1 VSARYTLL
9 HPATRFCVSAV
20 PSEIMDFGKSRA
32 MMEEA
37 QHEKGMVFPKATTN
51 AATFLKA
58 DRPRYSICSIVTRPA
73 EYAEMLETFDRAGF
87 EAGVNTEFLYL
98 DNSTTNQF
106 EAYSGYNLFLRTARG
121 PYIILCHQDLLL
133 LEDGIARLDA
143 IIAELDALD
152 PAWALFGNGGG
163 IWPNKIAVRM
173 SDKFGENQSVGAP
186 FPVPCLSL
194 DENFI
199 VVRADANLALSRDLS
214 GFHFYGTELCI
225 VAAHLGYSAYVVDF
239 HLYHKGAATQDKTFF
254 EIRQKMIEK
263 YSRLAGSRMFTTTCS
278 EFVVTPWLV
287 LTRLANT
294 HYGTR
299 ISTFLNKLFRPRQ
312 TSTSKK

>member
-1 VSARYTLL
+1 
-9 HPATRFCVSAV
+9 
-20 PSEIMDFGKSRA
+20 
-32 MMEEA
+32 MEESR
-37 QHEKGMVFPKATTN
+37 HEKKSGTVFPEIATN
-51 AATFLKA
+51 AAIFLQA

-73 EYAEMLETFDRAGF
+73 EYAEMLATFDRGGF
-87 EAGVNTEFLYL
+87 KAGVNTEFLYL
-98 DNSTTNQF
+98 DNSTANQF
-106 EAYSGYNLFLRTARG
+106 EAYSGYNLFLRAARG
-121 PYIILCHQDLLL
+121 QYIILCHQDLLL

-143 IIAELDALD
+143 IIAELDAID

-173 SDKFGENQSVGAP
+173 SDKFGENQSIGGP

-199 VVRADANLALSRDLS
+199 VVRADTNLALSRDLS

-225 VAAHLGYSAYVVDF
+225 VAAHLGYNAYVVDF

-254 EIRQKMIEK
+254 EIRKAMIEK

-278 EFVVTPWLV
+278 EFVVTPWPV

-299 ISTFLNKLFRPRQ
+299 ISMFLNKLFRSRQ
-312 TSTSKK
+312 LPTAKK

>member
-1 VSARYTLL
+1 
-9 HPATRFCVSAV
+9 
-20 PSEIMDFGKSRA
+20 
-32 MMEEA
+32 MEESR
-37 QHEKGMVFPKATTN
+37 HEKPPNTVFPEIATN
-51 AATFLKA
+51 AAIFLQA
-58 DRPRYSICSIVTRPA
+58 DRPLYSICSIVTRPA
-73 EYAEMLETFDRAGF
+73 EYAEMLETFERGGF
-87 EAGVNTEFLYL
+87 KAGVNTEFLYL
-98 DNSTTNQF
+98 DNSTANQF
-106 EAYSGYNLFLRTARG
+106 EAYSGYNLFLRNARG
-121 PYIILCHQDLLL
+121 QYIILCHQDLLL

-152 PAWALFGNGGG
+152 PTWALFGNGGG
-163 IWPNKIAVRM
+163 VWPNKIAVRM
-173 SDKFGENQSVGAP
+173 SDKFGQDQSIGGP

-225 VAAHLGYSAYVVDF
+225 VAANLGYSAYVVDF

-254 EIRQKMIEK
+254 EIRKAMIEK
-263 YSRLAGSRMFTTTCS
+263 YSNLAGSRMLTTTCS
-278 EFVVTPWLV
+278 EFVVTPWSA

-299 ISTFLNKLFRPRQ
+299 ISMFLNKFFRPRQ